1 MKKHLKTWTF
11 YGVMMLLFVVLT
23 YVLFS
28 NAAHLETTAV
38 STNHSDTSLSSLENF
53 RVAMLHNIMEPAAML
68 LLQIISILLVSRIFG
83 YLFVKIGQPTVIG
96 EILAG
101 IVLGPSLLGYF
112 FPEAYHFLF
121 TPDSLS
127 NIYILSEIGLVLFMF
142 VIGMELDLSAL
153 KNKMGATFVI
163 SQASIVIPYFMGMWL
178 AYYLYEEFAAAQTD
192 FMSFALFI
200 GISMSIT
207 AFPVLA
213 RIVQERGLTKSH
225 LGTISIASAAFND
238 VTAWCVLA
246 AVIAISKTGSLDSSL
261 FNIALAVA
269 YILAMM
275 FVVKPFLK
283 RIGEIYKN
291 SEVVNK
297 SVFAFFLLVLITSSY
312 ITQLIGIHALFG
324 AFLAGVIMPPL
335 PSFRKL
341 IVDKVEDV
349 SLTLLLPLFF
359 VYTGLRTEIGLL
371 NTPYLWWIALIF
383 IVVAVVGKFIGSA
396 FSAKLLGETW
406 KDSLSIGILM
416 NTRGLM
422 ELIVL
427 NIGYEMGILPPP
439 IFVMLVIMAL
449 VTTFMTTPVLSLINF
464 LFPEKRIRE
473 EYERQQSLG
482 IFKALI
488 AVGNP
493 ENGRPLLN
501 VAKTVLDG
509 TKNSL
514 AVNVLHLTPGT
525 DINPFHG
532 DQYSHEGF
540 KLVNEEAARLNIPIE
555 TEYKIT
561 DNIEGSIVRTVNYNN
576 YDFLLVGAG
585 VALSGIPFFKET
597 TFLSKIKWLNR
608 TLNRV
613 NRTQSIFYPGSLIKD
628 KTRYFI
634 ENSRCSVGVFVNR
647 GFTGISTTMILLQS
661 ETDDFLLRYARRLMR
676 NNKSV
681 SIFIMDVNQVLQTSA
696 KVREATDELRKM
708 FPNSVKIIKSS
719 KNNASVISK
728 FSFLL
733 LSYQA
738 WNNLS
743 ENDAAMLRSIPSTL
757 IINKKTSRFHIRN
770 AEKIQIVETDHE

>member
-1 MKKHLKTWTF
+1 
-11 YGVMMLLFVVLT
+11 
-23 YVLFS
+23 
-28 NAAHLETTAV
+28 
-38 STNHSDTSLSSLENF
+38 
-53 RVAMLHNIMEPAAML
+53 
-68 LLQIISILLVSRIFG
+68 
-83 YLFVKIGQPTVIG
+83 
-96 EILAG
+96 
-101 IVLGPSLLGYF
+101 
-112 FPEAYHFLF
+112 
-121 TPDSLS
+121 
-127 NIYILSEIGLVLFMF
+127 
-142 VIGMELDLSAL
+142 
-153 KNKMGATFVI
+153 
-163 SQASIVIPYFMGMWL
+163 
-178 AYYLYEEFAAAQTD
+178 
-192 FMSFALFI
+192 
-200 GISMSIT
+200 
-207 AFPVLA
+207 
-213 RIVQERGLTKSH
+213 
-225 LGTISIASAAFND
+225 
-238 VTAWCVLA
+238 
-246 AVIAISKTGSLDSSL
+246 
-261 FNIALAVA
+261 
-269 YILAMM
+269 
-275 FVVKPFLK
+275 
-283 RIGEIYKN
+283 
-291 SEVVNK
+291 
-297 SVFAFFLLVLITSSY
+297 
-312 ITQLIGIHALFG
+312 
-324 AFLAGVIMPPL
+324 MPPL

-371 NTPYLWWIALIF
+371 NTPYLWWVAFIF

-396 FSAKLLGETW
+396 FSAKVLGETW
-406 KDSLSIGILM
+406 KDSSSIGILM

-449 VTTFMTTPVLSLINF
+449 VTTFMTTPILSLINF

-473 EYERQQSLG
+473 EYERHQSLG

-488 AVGNP
+488 AMGNP
-493 ENGRPLLN
+493 ENGKPLLN

-540 KLVNEEAARLNIPIE
+540 KLVNEEAAKLNIPIE

-608 TLNRV
+608 LLNRV
-613 NRTQSIFYPGSLIKD
+613 SRTQSIFYPGSLIKD

-647 GFTGISTTMILLQS
+647 GFAGISTTMILLQNES
-661 ETDDFLLRYARRLMR
+661 DDFLLRYARRLMR

-681 SIFIMDVNQVLQTSA
+681 SIFIMDVNQVLQRST

-733 LSYQA
+733 LSYQT
-738 WNNLS
+738 WNDLS
-743 ENDAAMLRSIPSTL
+743 ENDATMLRSIPSTL
-757 IINKKTSRFHIRN
+757 IINKKTSRFHSRN
-770 AEKIQIVETDHE
+770 AESGESDQE

>member
-1 MKKHLKTWTF
+1 MKKHLKTWIF
-11 YGVMMLLFVVLT
+11 YGGMMLLFVVLT

-28 NAAHLETTAV
+28 SAAKF
-38 STNHSDTSLSSLENF
+38 DTEVISENSNDISLSTFENF
-53 RVAMLHNIMEPAAML
+53 RFAMMHNIMEPAAML
-68 LLQIISILLVSRIFG
+68 LLQIISILLVSRVFG
-83 YLFVKIGQPTVIG
+83 FLFVKIGQPTVIG

-112 FPEAYHFLF
+112 FPEAYSFLF
-121 TPDSLS
+121 APDSLS

-153 KNKMGATFVI
+153 KNKMGTTFVI

-178 AYYLYEEFAAAQTD
+178 AYYLYEEFAAGQTD
-192 FMSFALFI
+192 FISFALFI

-213 RIVQERGLTKSH
+213 RIVQEKGLTKSH

-261 FNIALAVA
+261 FNIGLAVA
-269 YILAMM
+269 YILVMM
-275 FVVKPFLK
+275 FLVKPFLK

-297 SVFAFFLLVLITSSY
+297 SVFAFFLLVLIISAY

-371 NTPYLWWIALIF
+371 NTPYLWWIAFIF

-396 FSAKLLGETW
+396 FSAKVLGETW

-449 VTTFMTTPVLSLINF
+449 VTTFMTTPILSLINF

-473 EYERQQSLG
+473 EYERHQSLG

-488 AVGNP
+488 AMGNP
-493 ENGRPLLN
+493 ENGKPLLN

-608 TLNRV
+608 LLNRV
-613 NRTQSIFYPGSLIKD
+613 SRTQSIFYPGSLIKD

-647 GFTGISTTMILLQS
+647 GFAGISTTMILLQNES
-661 ETDDFLLRYARRLMR
+661 DDFLLRYARRLMR

-681 SIFIMDVNQVLQTSA
+681 SIFIMDVNQVLQRSA

-733 LSYQA
+733 LSYQT
-738 WNNLS
+738 WNDLS
-743 ENDAAMLRSIPSTL
+743 ENDATMLRSIPSTL
-757 IINKKTSRFHIRN
+757 IINKKTSRFHSRN
-770 AEKIQIVETDHE
+770 AESGESDQE

>member
-1 MKKHLKTWTF
+1 MKKHLKTWIF
-11 YGVMMLLFVVLT
+11 YGGMMLLFVVLT

-28 NAAHLETTAV
+28 SAAKF
-38 STNHSDTSLSSLENF
+38 DTEVISENSNDISLSTFENF
-53 RVAMLHNIMEPAAML
+53 RFAMMHNIMEPAAML
-68 LLQIISILLVSRIFG
+68 LLQIISILLVSRVFG
-83 YLFVKIGQPTVIG
+83 FLFVKIGQPTVIG

-112 FPEAYHFLF
+112 FPEAYSFLF
-121 TPDSLS
+121 APDSLS

-153 KNKMGATFVI
+153 KNKMGTTFVI

-178 AYYLYEEFAAAQTD
+178 AYYLYEEFAAGQTD
-192 FMSFALFI
+192 FISFALFI

-213 RIVQERGLTKSH
+213 RIVQEKGLTKSH

-246 AVIAISKTGSLDSSL
+246 AVIAISKTGSLYSSL
-261 FNIALAVA
+261 FNIGLAVA
-269 YILAMM
+269 YILVMM
-275 FVVKPFLK
+275 FLVKPFLK

-297 SVFAFFLLVLITSSY
+297 SVFAFFLLVLIISAY

-371 NTPYLWWIALIF
+371 NTPYLWWVAFIF

-396 FSAKLLGETW
+396 FSAKVLGETW

-449 VTTFMTTPVLSLINF
+449 VTTFMTTPILSLINF

-473 EYERQQSLG
+473 EYERHQSLG

-488 AVGNP
+488 AMGNP
-493 ENGRPLLN
+493 ENGKPLLN

-608 TLNRV
+608 LLNRV
-613 NRTQSIFYPGSLIKD
+613 SRTQSIFYPGSLIKD

-647 GFTGISTTMILLQS
+647 GFAGISTTMILLQNES
-661 ETDDFLLRYARRLMR
+661 DDFLLRYARRLMR

-681 SIFIMDVNQVLQTSA
+681 SIFIMDVNQVLQRSA

-733 LSYQA
+733 LSYQT
-738 WNNLS
+738 WNDLS
-743 ENDAAMLRSIPSTL
+743 ENDATMLRSIPSTL
-757 IINKKTSRFHIRN
+757 IINKKTSRFHSRN
-770 AEKIQIVETDHE
+770 AESGESDQE

>member
-1 MKKHLKTWTF
+1 MKKHLKTWIF
-11 YGVMMLLFVVLT
+11 YGGMMLLFVVLT

-28 NAAHLETTAV
+28 SAAKF
-38 STNHSDTSLSSLENF
+38 DTEVISENSNDISLSTFENF
-53 RVAMLHNIMEPAAML
+53 RFAMMHNIMEPAAML
-68 LLQIISILLVSRIFG
+68 LLQIISILLVSRVFG
-83 YLFVKIGQPTVIG
+83 FLFVKIGQPTVIG

-112 FPEAYHFLF
+112 FPEAYSFLF
-121 TPDSLS
+121 APDSLS

-153 KNKMGATFVI
+153 KNKMGTTFVI

-178 AYYLYEEFAAAQTD
+178 AYYLYEEFAAGQTD
-192 FMSFALFI
+192 FISFALFI

-213 RIVQERGLTKSH
+213 RIVQEKGLTKSH

-261 FNIALAVA
+261 FNIGLAVA
-269 YILAMM
+269 YILVMM
-275 FVVKPFLK
+275 FLVKPFLK

-297 SVFAFFLLVLITSSY
+297 SVFAFFLLVLIISAY

-371 NTPYLWWIALIF
+371 NTPYLWWIAFIF

-396 FSAKLLGETW
+396 FSAKVLGETW

-449 VTTFMTTPVLSLINF
+449 VTTFMTTPILSLINF

-473 EYERQQSLG
+473 EYERHQSLG

-488 AVGNP
+488 AMGNP
-493 ENGRPLLN
+493 ENGKPLLN

-540 KLVNEEAARLNIPIE
+540 KLVNEEAAKLNIPIE

-608 TLNRV
+608 LLNRV
-613 NRTQSIFYPGSLIKD
+613 SRTQSIFYPGSLIKD

-647 GFTGISTTMILLQS
+647 GFAGISTTMILLQNES
-661 ETDDFLLRYARRLMR
+661 DDFLLRYARRLMR

-681 SIFIMDVNQVLQTSA
+681 SIFIMDVNQVLQRST

-733 LSYQA
+733 LSYQT
-738 WNNLS
+738 WNDLS

-757 IINKKTSRFHIRN
+757 IINKKTSRFHSRN
-770 AEKIQIVETDHE
+770 AESGESDQE

>member
-1 MKKHLKTWTF
+1 MKKHLKTWIF
-11 YGVMMLLFVVLT
+11 YGGMMLLFVVLT

-28 NAAHLETTAV
+28 SAAKF
-38 STNHSDTSLSSLENF
+38 DTEVISENSNDISLSTFENF
-53 RVAMLHNIMEPAAML
+53 RFAMMHNIMEPAAML
-68 LLQIISILLVSRIFG
+68 LLQIISILLVSRVFG
-83 YLFVKIGQPTVIG
+83 FLFVKIGQPTVIG

-112 FPEAYHFLF
+112 FPEAYSFLF
-121 TPDSLS
+121 APDSLS

-153 KNKMGATFVI
+153 KNKMGTTFVI

-178 AYYLYEEFAAAQTD
+178 AYYLYEEFAAGQTD
-192 FMSFALFI
+192 FISFALFI

-213 RIVQERGLTKSH
+213 RIVQEKGLTKSH

-261 FNIALAVA
+261 FNIGLAVA
-269 YILAMM
+269 YILVMM
-275 FVVKPFLK
+275 FLVKPFLK

-297 SVFAFFLLVLITSSY
+297 SVFAFFLLVLIISAY

-371 NTPYLWWIALIF
+371 NTPYLWWVAFIF

-396 FSAKLLGETW
+396 FSAKVLGETW

-449 VTTFMTTPVLSLINF
+449 VTTFMTTPILSLINF

-473 EYERQQSLG
+473 EYERHQSLG

-488 AVGNP
+488 AMGNP
-493 ENGRPLLN
+493 ENGKPLLN

-540 KLVNEEAARLNIPIE
+540 KLVNEEAAKLNIPIE

-608 TLNRV
+608 LLNRV
-613 NRTQSIFYPGSLIKD
+613 SRTQSIFYPGSLIKD

-647 GFTGISTTMILLQS
+647 GFAGISTTMILLQNES
-661 ETDDFLLRYARRLMR
+661 DDFLLRYARRLMR

-681 SIFIMDVNQVLQTSA
+681 SIFIMDVNQVLQRST

-733 LSYQA
+733 LSYQT
-738 WNNLS
+738 WNDLS
-743 ENDAAMLRSIPSTL
+743 ENDATMLRSIPSTL
-757 IINKKTSRFHIRN
+757 IINKKTSRFHSRN
-770 AEKIQIVETDHE
+770 AESGESDQE

>member
-1 MKKHLKTWTF
+1 
-11 YGVMMLLFVVLT
+11 
-23 YVLFS
+23 
-28 NAAHLETTAV
+28 
-38 STNHSDTSLSSLENF
+38 
-53 RVAMLHNIMEPAAML
+53 
-68 LLQIISILLVSRIFG
+68 
-83 YLFVKIGQPTVIG
+83 
-96 EILAG
+96 
-101 IVLGPSLLGYF
+101 
-112 FPEAYHFLF
+112 
-121 TPDSLS
+121 
-127 NIYILSEIGLVLFMF
+127 
-142 VIGMELDLSAL
+142 MELDLSAL

-449 VTTFMTTPVLSLINF
+449 VTTFMTTPILSLINF

-770 AEKIQIVETDHE
+770 AEKNQIVETDHE

>member
-1 MKKHLKTWTF
+1 MKKHLKTWIF
-11 YGVMMLLFVVLT
+11 YGGMMLLFVVLT

-28 NAAHLETTAV
+28 SAAKF
-38 STNHSDTSLSSLENF
+38 DTEVISENSNDISLSTFENF
-53 RVAMLHNIMEPAAML
+53 RFAMMHNIMEPAAML
-68 LLQIISILLVSRIFG
+68 LLQIISILLVSRVFG
-83 YLFVKIGQPTVIG
+83 FLFVKIGQPTVIG

-112 FPEAYHFLF
+112 FPEAYSFLF

-153 KNKMGATFVI
+153 KNKMGTTFVI

-178 AYYLYEEFAAAQTD
+178 AYYLYEEFAAGQTD
-192 FMSFALFI
+192 FISFALFI

-213 RIVQERGLTKSH
+213 RIVQEKGLTKSH

-261 FNIALAVA
+261 FNIGLAVA
-269 YILAMM
+269 YILVMM
-275 FVVKPFLK
+275 FLVKPFLK

-297 SVFAFFLLVLITSSY
+297 SVFAFFLLVLIISAY

-371 NTPYLWWIALIF
+371 NTPYLWWVAFIF

-396 FSAKLLGETW
+396 FSAKVLGETW

-449 VTTFMTTPVLSLINF
+449 VTTFMTTPILSLINF

-473 EYERQQSLG
+473 EYERHQSLG

-488 AVGNP
+488 AMGNP
-493 ENGRPLLN
+493 ENGKPLLN

-540 KLVNEEAARLNIPIE
+540 KLVNEEAAKLNIPIE

-608 TLNRV
+608 LLNRV
-613 NRTQSIFYPGSLIKD
+613 SRTQSIFYPGSLIKD

-647 GFTGISTTMILLQS
+647 GFAGISTTMILLQNES
-661 ETDDFLLRYARRLMR
+661 DDFLLRYARRLMR

-681 SIFIMDVNQVLQTSA
+681 SIFIMDVNQVLQRST

-733 LSYQA
+733 LSYQT
-738 WNNLS
+738 WNDLS
-743 ENDAAMLRSIPSTL
+743 ENDATMLRSIPSTL
-757 IINKKTSRFHIRN
+757 IINKKTSRFHSRN
-770 AEKIQIVETDHE
+770 AESGESDQE